1 LKFLTHFIICP
12 RFFSQTKYASFQRQ
26 LNLYG
31 FSRKR
36 AETSLSCYYHPCF
49 LREDPDLV
57 RNMVRC
63 KIKGTGKNRQGS
75 PQPKYNK
82 KKGGQRASTQPPP
95 LELPPVTPTRMV
107 SNSSASSSS
116 SDDEDAES
124 VVTTPEPHS
133 PKSNNI
139 DLLPLV
145 GSSYTTYYY
154 DDINDFMAHHDQTE
168 EEMGFFDGSPFHLLE
183 HELIGSMMDHDSGT
197 AHRHHHSTL
206 AMAPTLPYASF
217 RADGTGMQPR
227 MKLQPRSLSSSG
239 ADFMAG
245 FIL

>member
-1 LKFLTHFIICP
+1 
-12 RFFSQTKYASFQRQ
+12 
-26 LNLYG
+26 
-31 FSRKR
+31 
-36 AETSLSCYYHPCF
+36 
-49 LREDPDLV
+49 
-57 RNMVRC
+57 MVRC

-75 PQPKYNK
+75 PKPTNNK

-116 SDDEDAES
+116 DDEDAES
-124 VVTTPEPHS
+124 VVTTPEPHG
-133 PKSNNI
+133 PKSNM

-145 GSSYTTYYY
+145 GSSYTYYY
-154 DDINDFMAHHDQTE
+154 DDNNDFMAHHDQTE

-183 HELIGSMMDHDSGT
+183 HELIGSMMDHNSGT
-197 AHRHHHSTL
+197 AHHHHHHSTL

-239 ADFMAG
+239 ADFMAS